1 VAGMIRK
8 THKLGDWLSLCDRCQ
23 RVYYASQLR
32 EEWTGWMV
40 CDRCWEPRHPQEF
53 LRGNPE
59 NENVPWTRPDSN
71 ANTSVTTVDGASLVS
86 DNYIDTNGDEDAT
99 LTVGTSNSVQKWGTA
114 LTADRTVT
122 LSAAGAQHGN
132 SFIIYLTEES
142 DYNLIIGTVKTA
154 SLPSKTVV
162 IYRNGAWELE
172 SYTLLTL

>member
-1 VAGMIRK
+1 MGRADYA
-8 THKLGDWLSLCDRCQ
+8 KLGDYNALCDRCQ
-23 RVYYASQLR
+23 TKHKASELR

-53 LRGNPE
+53 LRGHPE

-99 LTVGTSNSVQKWGTA
+99 LTVGTSNGVQKWSSD

-122 LSAAGAQHGN
+122 LSTVGAQHGDG
-132 SFIIYLTEES
+132 FIIYRTGEGAF
-142 DYNLIIGTVKTA
+142 DLIIGSVKTT

-172 SYTLLTL
+172 SYTPLTYD